1 MVCMF
6 ANSKWLGF
14 PDTQLSAML
23 PILMLALGVD
33 FVIHS
38 LTRWRRLALSD
49 PSYSIDTQEA
59 SINGAWETIITL
71 FPALGVAT
79 LTTVVAFGTATLS
92 DIPDLYE
99 WGILGPLGIIEAYF
113 IMGVFA
119 PVLRSYFPPD
129 EDSDIVDEDSLLYKI
144 GQILSVEKLS
154 SLMESRSIPMLVVFL
169 LLTLILSPIV
179 LGNPE
184 STFDVTEY
192 ADNDSKFIQTVLV
205 GQNTFTEQ
213 GEPGYYVIEGEDL
226 GRKS

>member
-1 MVCMF
+1 MF

-59 SINGAWETIITL
+59 SINGAWETVVTL

-92 DIPDLYE
+92 EIPDLYE
-99 WGILGPLGIIEAYF
+99 WGILGPLGIIEA
-113 IMGVFA
+113 
-119 PVLRSYFPPD
+119 
-129 EDSDIVDEDSLLYKI
+129 
-144 GQILSVEKLS
+144 
-154 SLMESRSIPMLVVFL
+154 
-169 LLTLILSPIV
+169 
-179 LGNPE
+179 
-184 STFDVTEY
+184 
-192 ADNDSKFIQTVLV
+192 
-205 GQNTFTEQ
+205 
-213 GEPGYYVIEGEDL
+213 
-226 GRKS
+226 